1 MYSDSLSDTSTPGPV
16 VVHCRLVLMDVSC
29 TEIQDRD
36 GCYALGQIQAAK
48 NNYEE
53 ALMRR
58 QLRQSMD
65 ILAISLYYCVSIP
78 C

>member
-1 MYSDSLSDTSTPGPV
+1 MYSDSLSDTSAPGPV

-29 TEIQDRD
+29 
-36 GCYALGQIQAAK
+36 YALGQSQAAK
-48 NNYEE
+48 DNYEE